1 LRGKNKRKKKPVVAR
16 LNNGGVLQI
25 KGPLPSAEQLIMTVQ
40 LPALLGWSCMQRIR
54 IYMHKLER
62 YIFVKFE
69 LSEIELNGET
79 L

>member
-40 LPALLGWSCMQRIR
+40 LPALLGWSWYTEDKNIHAQVR
-54 IYMHKLER
+54 ER
-62 YIFVKFE
+62 YIRKVRVV
-69 LSEIELNGET
+69 
-79 L
+79 